1 MLVARVVRQ
10 IEELGAVARLDKEHQ
25 IVHLNDELRVSI
37 VLCRHCTTPAG
48 SSQWLVRLDDELKPD
63 ITVAV
68 RMDAA
73 NAGIRDYY
81 LLPAIDMTWENLRV
95 GEENGIYLDA
105 YRFDTLEYLFGMAQ
119 RIKLQETA

>member
-1 MLVARVVRQ
+1 MGGGLASGAQLRGLASTVGDMRFDLHAHLGRGRAIRSWSLQRVVRQ
-10 IEELGAVARLDKEHQ
+10 IEELGAVARWDEKQE

-37 VLCRHCTTPAG
+37 VLCRHCTTPGG
-48 SSQWLVRLDDELKPD
+48 SSRWLVRLDDKLKPD

-81 LLPAIDMTWENLRV
+81 LLPAID
-95 GEENGIYLDA
+95 
-105 YRFDTLEYLFGMAQ
+105 
-119 RIKLQETA
+119 